1 MKVEIKILNN
11 AEAPYAVIYTSKL
24 TEEIQN
30 AIDILQNEEKSV
42 ITGTDSRETIAI
54 LEPSEIFMVRVEEQ
68 KIIIYSEKEKYK
80 SSKRLYELE
89 NMLGNGFM
97 KISKTTVINLKKIKC
112 VEPSFKGML
121 YIVMKNGLKDY
132 ISRTYLPQFKKYLGM

>member
-1 MKVEIKILNN
+1 MKVEIKISDST
-11 AEAPYAVIYTSKL
+11 EIPYAVIYTSKL

-30 AIDILQNEEKSV
+30 ALNILQNDEKPV
-42 ITGTDSRETIAI
+42 ITATDSRETIAV

-68 KIIIYSEKEKYK
+68 KTIIYSENEKYK
-80 SSKRLYELE
+80 SSKRLYEIE

-97 KISKTTVINLKKIKC
+97 KISKTTIINLKKIKC
-112 VEPSFKGML
+112 VEPSFKGMF